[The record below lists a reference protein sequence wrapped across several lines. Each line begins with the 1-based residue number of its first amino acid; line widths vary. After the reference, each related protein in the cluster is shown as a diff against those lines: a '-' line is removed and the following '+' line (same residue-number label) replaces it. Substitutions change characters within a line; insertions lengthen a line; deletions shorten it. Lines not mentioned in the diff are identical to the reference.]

1 MPRRRRSQAG
11 AAGSGSVSGSM
22 VPMAPSS
29 REAASEGRGS
39 TGEMASSGAAPVVH
53 PGKGPAG
60 TGWIQENPNKK
71 AATASSGGV
80 PTVHP
85 GKGAAGSIWSGA
97 VALPEREAARAV
109 SDSSVMVP
117 MAQSRGEAM
126 VHTGEDGDMQQ
137 KNAAMTSS
145 RGAPMNHPGKGAT
158 GSGSNGALLQDK
170 VAAALSRGALLAHSG
185 KAAAGS
191 GSSGTMLQ
199 KKADVA
205 SREGTAHHDKVVTS
219 SVPTGG
225 MPQKVAA
232 DSSGGMQTTLPV
244 KAKVG
249 MGLCEE
255 LAQKNATA
263 LSGEYPA
270 LGALD
275 MKAAVASCGGT
286 ANHDKVVTSSVP
298 TGGMTQKVAAA
309 SSGGMQKTLP
319 VKGEVGMGLCEELPQ
334 KNVMALSGEY
344 AALGALE
351 RNTTSHDC
359 EKSAAEHSAKKG
371 HTLTRAKIPQ
381 KNCTEDKAADMGLSG
396 GMLQKQSSKMEV
408 DIKHPAMESDT
419 AKDIQDSDCNKIVHI
434 KDESIHEVE
443 CLIQNLNDLGKGED
457 ISNEEFL
464 GYYKRL
470 CSKVSRWIDLT
481 VCLEDEELDEQENR
495 HALYRLRYYKHKF
508 KQQTSSKEE
517 LHDDKTK
524 EDRHLIIL
532 HKSEDDCNEEFL
544 EEDLY
549 YDKLKED
556 RHQRLLHKSEDDCN
570 DEFLEEEGFF
580 KGFEE
585 ETTFDWFFHPDYL
598 GCPSLSDYQC
608 LVLKNYGGT
617 EYTRWSEYHKYLN
630 SYEIELEYVK
640 YFVELSKQLKW
651 MEDYVDTHGP
661 SVKWSKISSRG
672 AYQAFKIAATSFHKI
687 TPSLAYNAYFEC
699 KESMVYDYTFFKEL
713 DGVYFEIWRRIT
725 HERRS
730 FKEALEEVY
739 NLNRFPSR
747 QRIMKAALEFDD
759 TMKRMEA
766 KVEDKAQELIE
777 EAVKKQVNKPKSYA
791 QYIRKKMDIARIIG
805 ILNSEES

>member
-205 SREGTAHHDKVVTS
+205 SREGTAH
-219 SVPTGG
+219 
-225 MPQKVAA
+225 
-232 DSSGGMQTTLPV
+232 
-244 KAKVG
+244 
-249 MGLCEE
+249 
-255 LAQKNATA
+255 
-263 LSGEYPA
+263 
-270 LGALD
+270 
-275 MKAAVASCGGT
+275 
-286 ANHDKVVTSSVP
+286 HDKVVTSSVP

-766 KVEDKAQELIE
+766 KFHSCTAALTPEVEDKAQELIE